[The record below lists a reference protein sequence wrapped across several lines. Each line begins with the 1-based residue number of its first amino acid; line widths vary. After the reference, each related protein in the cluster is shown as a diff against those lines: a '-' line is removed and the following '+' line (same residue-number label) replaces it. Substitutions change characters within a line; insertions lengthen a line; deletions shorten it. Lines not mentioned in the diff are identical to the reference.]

1 LIKHFIY
8 TFSFLFCITAFTH
21 AQTQKFVMLAEPFQ
35 HTVTAIGG
43 SAAPQN
49 GQMLGSFEIL
59 EVVAAGDT
67 TSKLPISYKL
77 LLVAYDTGSFTLP
90 VSLPEDAANAQTI
103 TIRVTAPPEESIK
116 NYAPPKE
123 LVFPSSDDT
132 SPLKWPLLI
141 SGLAALLALAYWLMK
156 RKKKTVPQQ
165 ALSANGAALLQQ
177 VKSQWLGGKMDSL
190 QLGEGLVNSLQ
201 AQLGVTAKKST
212 RQFFKAIKSNNAKL
226 LTQDLQNTLQYCDAW
241 RFGKHIA
248 QPNDGN
254 KAIAHLEKLF
264 IDLKP
269 HPES

>member
-1 LIKHFIY
+1 
-8 TFSFLFCITAFTH
+8 
-21 AQTQKFVMLAEPFQ
+21 MLAEPFEQ
-35 HTVTAIGG
+35 KVTALPG
-43 SAAPQN
+43 SAAPQT

-67 TSKLPISYKL
+67 TLQSPIAYNL

-90 VSLPEDAANAQTI
+90 ISLPEAAVNAQTL

-123 LVFPSSDDT
+123 LVFPSNDET

-141 SGLAALLALAYWLMK
+141 TGLAALLALAYWLIK
-156 RKKKTVPQQ
+156 RKKKTEATPT
-165 ALSANGAALLQQ
+165 LTANGAALLQQ
-177 VKSQWLGGKMDSL
+177 VKSQWLNGKMDSL

-226 LTQDLQNTLQYCDAW
+226 LTQDLQQTLQYCDAW
-241 RFGKHIA
+241 RFGKQIA

-254 KAIAHLEKLF
+254 KAIAHLEQLF

-269 HPES
+269 NAES